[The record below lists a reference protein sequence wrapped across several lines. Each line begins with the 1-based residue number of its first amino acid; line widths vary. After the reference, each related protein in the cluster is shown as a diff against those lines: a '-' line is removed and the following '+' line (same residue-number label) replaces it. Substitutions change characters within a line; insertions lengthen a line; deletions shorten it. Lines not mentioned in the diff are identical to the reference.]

1 MSGAELM
8 RKVVAGFAKSD
19 LRPLLDAMHDE
30 IVWKTANSHEGLFR
44 FDGHYKGRAAVMDVL
59 ARLSLDYTFRRFVE
73 KEVLA
78 KGDVV
83 WGLFDVSMSFDPKGQ
98 GQVAKDIELE
108 MAIRWRIRDGKIIE
122 HQAFFDTASL
132 LIQQGTMAPPTPQ
145 SQVKL

>member
-1 MSGAELM
+1 M

-30 IVWKTANSHEGLFR
+30 IVWKTANRHEGLFR

-108 MAIRWRIRDGKIIE
+108 MAIRWRIKDGKIIE

-132 LIQQGTMAPPTPQ
+132 LIQQGAMAPPAPQ